1 MIADGNNQ
9 QFQLDSILMLGQS
22 NMAGR
27 GDLGEVKPIRN
38 PMCYMLRMGRWQPMC
53 EPVNPDRAI
62 FEGRYRSGVSLAASF
77 ADGYAK
83 HFARPIGLIPC
94 ADGGTNISQWQ
105 PGELNYDHAV
115 MQAKLAMRTS
125 RLVAI
130 LWHQGESDCQS
141 DEDVAAYKQRFI
153 RMVTQLRQDLGMP
166 ELPVILGEIS
176 HKIGESWKTQGREQ
190 RMNEILNQ
198 LAREVP
204 HCAIASSKDLTV
216 KADGIHFD
224 SASCRAFGDRYF
236 QAYLS
241 IK

>member
-1 MIADGNNQ
+1 MIADGTNQ
-9 QFQLDSILMLGQS
+9 QFLLDSVLMLGQS

-62 FEGRYRSGVSLAASF
+62 FEGRFRSGVSLAASF

-83 HFARPIGLIPC
+83 HFVRPVGLIPC

-125 RLVAI
+125 RLVAV

-141 DEDVAAYKQRFI
+141 DTDVAAYKQRFI
-153 RMVTQLRQDLGMP
+153 RIVTQLRQDLGMP
-166 ELPVILGEIS
+166 ELPVILGEIPQ
-176 HKIGESWKTQGREQ
+176 KIGESWKTQGRERQ
-190 RMNEILNQ
+190 MNEILNQ
-198 LAREVP
+198 LTREVP
-204 HCAIASSKDLTV
+204 HCAMATSENLTV
-216 KADGIHFD
+216 KADGVHFD
-224 SASCRAFGDRYF
+224 SASCREFGNRYF
-236 QAYLS
+236 HAYLS
-241 IK
+241 VK